1 VETFST
7 RLSQRAE
14 SLRID
19 ESIRPDCP
27 ILFPLFLHVSLDLQF
42 NQTITNNRKLFRPIS
57 RPDSRQIS
65 SDSPH
70 TERPHFPPPRNNIT
84 VAMEFQINRIHQKE
98 QDLPTG
104 GNWVVQKF
112 GGTSVGKFAVGI
124 AQDIV
129 L

>member
-1 VETFST
+1 METFST

-27 ILFPLFLHVSLDLQF
+27 ILFPLFIHVSLDLQF
-42 NQTITNNRKLFRPIS
+42 NKTITNDRKLFRRVS
-57 RPDSRQIS
+57 RPDSLQIS

-70 TERPHFPPPRNNIT
+70 TERPHFPPPGTNLT
-84 VAMEFQINRIHQKE
+84 FAMEFQINRIHQKE

>member
-1 VETFST
+1 MWSHFLYPPSPSHSEP
-7 RLSQRAE
+7 
-14 SLRID
+14 
-19 ESIRPDCP
+19 IRPDCHIVFALHTSRNSP
-27 ILFPLFLHVSLDLQF
+27 YTVLPEHAFDHLKSHQQIQPLHQHANTLSTESLHFSPDR
-42 NQTITNNRKLFRPIS
+42 TNF
-57 RPDSRQIS
+57 
-65 SDSPH
+65 
-70 TERPHFPPPRNNIT
+70 TFT
-84 VAMEFQINRIHQKE
+84 MEFQINRIHQKE

>member
-19 ESIRPDCP
+19 ESTRPDCP
-27 ILFPLFLHVSLDLQF
+27 ILFPLFLHVSLDLRV
-42 NQTITNNRKLFRPIS
+42 NQTTTTHRNLFRRIS
-57 RPDSRQIS
+57 KPNNRQIS
-65 SDSPH
+65 PDSPH
-70 TERPHFPPPRNNIT
+70 TERPHFPPPRNNLT
-84 VAMEFQINRIHQKE
+84 FAMEFQINRIHQKE

-112 GGTSVGKFAVGI
+112 GGTSVGKFAVAI

>member
-1 VETFST
+1 MPRQSKQPINHSNTPHSERFYFF
-7 RLSQRAE
+7 
-14 SLRID
+14 
-19 ESIRPDCP
+19 PDP
-27 ILFPLFLHVSLDLQF
+27 
-42 NQTITNNRKLFRPIS
+42 TK
-57 RPDSRQIS
+57 
-65 SDSPH
+65 
-70 TERPHFPPPRNNIT
+70 IT
-84 VAMEFQINRIHQKE
+84 VTMEFQINRIHQKE

>member
-1 VETFST
+1 VESFFKPT
-7 RLSQRAE
+7 LAE
-14 SLRID
+14 SLRSHSSTLPD
-19 ESIRPDCP
+19 PLCTSHLTRSSIYSTQHTHP
-27 ILFPLFLHVSLDLQF
+27 ILCNSTSKIKHLANHANTLSSESLPF
-42 NQTITNNRKLFRPIS
+42 SPARTNF
-57 RPDSRQIS
+57 
-65 SDSPH
+65 
-70 TERPHFPPPRNNIT
+70 TFT
-84 VAMEFQINRIHQKE
+84 MEFQINRIHQKE